1 MGTRYLEPPNT
12 EHKPTIKKI
21 QLFFHF
27 LTKLNNFYVIGNI
40 IGWLQMVFESQSKGT
55 KEQRRKQKKKKMTS
69 DILFQKFWRKSF
81 RPSRCKHGKM
91 KKIKIEVELVIFI
104 FLTRNGVKSRH

>member
-1 MGTRYLEPPNT
+1 
-12 EHKPTIKKI
+12 
-21 QLFFHF
+21 
-27 LTKLNNFYVIGNI
+27 
-40 IGWLQMVFESQSKGT
+40 
-55 KEQRRKQKKKKMTS
+55 MTS